1 MPFPSSSSETDKNR
15 VVCVLYGN
23 YCFNWVLE
31 QEDLVQECH
40 CLPNCNDIIF
50 TVNEQEVAIDPK
62 KFCLERNEGKIVL
75 NAKLA
80 GGFNQLIYRYYKSAQ
95 MVAMNESET
104 PSDAS

>member
-1 MPFPSSSSETDKNR
+1 
-15 VVCVLYGN
+15 
-23 YCFNWVLE
+23 
-31 QEDLVQECH
+31 
-40 CLPNCNDIIF
+40 
-50 TVNEQEVAIDPK
+50 VAIDPK